1 MSAATNKMVGP
12 RDVTTSLNY
21 LGEVNEPLFT
31 YAYDSP
37 PGHPKTNVTM
47 MPRPVVV
54 HDARW
59 LNPVPT
65 LDREGFAFVRQRS
78 RLENFYDED
87 QVRGVYYPE
96 CERLLSD
103 LTGAPRVVVFDH
115 IVRNAARTNEKG
127 IKMPATAVH
136 NDYTASSGP
145 QRLRDLLPKEAV
157 ELLRNRFAIINVW
170 RPLRGPVLD
179 SPLGVCDARSIAPG
193 DLVPNAR
200 LYPDRRGEI
209 QAVKFNPAHRWYYF
223 SEMQP
228 EEALLLKCFDSA
240 HDGRARFT
248 AHSAFLDPTAPP
260 DSPPR
265 ESIETRALV
274 LFKETQP
281 AGDLKT

>member
-1 MSAATNKMVGP
+1 MSAATNKKVMP

-21 LGEVNEPLFT
+21 LGEVNEPLFK

-37 PGHPKTNVTM
+37 PGEPKTNVTM
-47 MPRPVVV
+47 VARPVVV
-54 HDARW
+54 HDARG

-65 LDREGFAFVRQRS
+65 VDREGFALVGQRS

-87 QVRGVYYPE
+87 QVRLVYFPE

-115 IVRNAARTNEKG
+115 IVRNAARASEKG

-145 QRLRDLLPKEAV
+145 QRLRDLLPTESA
-157 ELLRNRFAIINVW
+157 ELLRHRFAIINVW

-200 LYPDRRGEI
+200 IYADRRGEI
-209 QAVKFNPAHRWYYF
+209 QAVRFNSAHRWYYF

-228 EEALLLKCFDSA
+228 EEALLLKCYDSA
-240 HDGRARFT
+240 DDGRARFT

-260 DSPPR
+260 DSAPR

-274 LFKETQP
+274 LFRETQP
-281 AGDLKT
+281 ADGL

>member
-1 MSAATNKMVGP
+1 MSTATNKMVMP
-12 RDVTTSLNY
+12 RDVTSSLNY

-37 PGHPKTNVTM
+37 AGYPKTNVTM
-47 MPRPVVV
+47 TPRPVVV
-54 HDARW
+54 HDARE

-65 LDREGFAFVRQRS
+65 VDREGFALVRERS
-78 RLENFYDED
+78 RLDNFYDED
-87 QVRGVYYPE
+87 QVRGLYYPE
-96 CERLLSD
+96 CERLLRD

-115 IVRNAARTNEKG
+115 IVRNAARANEKG

-145 QRLRDLLPKEAV
+145 QRLRDLLPTEAA
-157 ELLRNRFAIINVW
+157 ELLRHRFAIINVW

-200 LYPDRRGEI
+200 IYPNRRGEI
-209 QAVKFNPAHRWYYF
+209 QAVKFSSAHRWYYF

-228 EEALLLKCFDSA
+228 EEALLLKCYDSA
-240 HDGRARFT
+240 EDGRARFT

-260 DSPPR
+260 NSGPR

-281 AGDLKT
+281 ADDLKT

>member
-1 MSAATNKMVGP
+1 MVMP

-37 PGHPKTNVTM
+37 PGQPKTNVTM
-47 MPRPVVV
+47 VPRRVVV
-54 HDARW
+54 HDARG
-59 LNPVPT
+59 LNPGPT
-65 LDREGFAFVRQRS
+65 VDREGFALVRQRS

-87 QVRGVYYPE
+87 QVRRVYYPE
-96 CERLLSD
+96 CERLLAD

-115 IVRNAARTNEKG
+115 IVRDAARASEKG
-127 IKMPATAVH
+127 IKTPATAVH
-136 NDYTASSGP
+136 NDYTANSGP
-145 QRLRDLLPKEAV
+145 QRLRDLLPTESA
-157 ELLRNRFAIINVW
+157 ELLRHRFAIINVW

-209 QAVKFNPAHRWYYF
+209 QAVRFNSAHRWYYF

-228 EEALLLKCFDSA
+228 EEALLLKCYDSA
-240 HDGRARFT
+240 EDGRARFT

-260 DSPPR
+260 DSAPR
-265 ESIETRALV
+265 ASIETRALV
-274 LFKETQP
+274 LFRGTQP
-281 AGDLKT
+281 ADRL

>member
-1 MSAATNKMVGP
+1 MSTATNQMVMP

-37 PGHPKTNVTM
+37 PGHPKTNVTLV
-47 MPRPVVV
+47 PRPVVV
-54 HDARW
+54 HDARE
-59 LNPVPT
+59 LNPAPT
-65 LDREGFAFVRQRS
+65 VDREGFALVRQRS
-78 RLENFYDED
+78 RVEHFYDED

-96 CERLLSD
+96 CARLLSD

-127 IKMPATAVH
+127 IKLPATAVH

-145 QRLRDLLPKEAV
+145 QRLRDLLPTEAA
-157 ELLRNRFAIINVW
+157 ELLHHRFAIINVW

-179 SPLGVCDARSIAPG
+179 SPLGVCDARSITPG

-200 LYPDRRGEI
+200 IYPDRRGEI
-209 QAVKFNPAHRWYYF
+209 QAVKFNSAHRWYYF
-223 SEMQP
+223 SAMQP
-228 EEALLLKCFDSA
+228 EEALLLKCYDSA
-240 HDGRARFT
+240 GDGRARFT
-248 AHSAFLDPTAPP
+248 AHSAFLDPAAPP
-260 DSPPR
+260 DSAPR

-281 AGDLKT
+281 AGDLKS

>member
-1 MSAATNKMVGP
+1 MSAATNKTVMP
-12 RDVTTSLNY
+12 RDVKTSLNY

-47 MPRPVVV
+47 VPRSVVV
-54 HDARW
+54 HDARC

-65 LDREGFAFVRQRS
+65 VDREGFAFVRQRS
-78 RLENFYDED
+78 RLGNFYDEER
-87 QVRGVYYPE
+87 VRGVYYPE

-145 QRLRDLLPKEAV
+145 QRLRDLMPAEAA
-157 ELLRNRFAIINVW
+157 ELLRHRFAIINVW

-179 SPLGVCDARSIAPG
+179 SPLGVCDARSIAPA

-200 LYPDRRGEI
+200 IYPDRRGEI
-209 QAVKFNPAHRWYYF
+209 QAVKFNPTHRWYYF
-223 SEMQP
+223 SEMLS
-228 EEALLLKCFDSA
+228 EEALLLKCYDSA
-240 HDGRARFT
+240 DDGRARFT

-260 DSPPR
+260 NSLPR
-265 ESIETRALV
+265 ESIETCALV
-274 LFKETQP
+274 LFKDKQP
-281 AGDLKT
+281 ADDLKT